1 MSRAFSYV
9 LSVLLVV
16 VMSAT
21 TAVAGTGKLKPEF
34 RNDAMSYAVNAVS
47 LQQAAAMAKQNHGG
61 KVVKAETQSRGG
73 RLVHH
78 IRLVNNGRVKTV
90 LIDAQTG
97 QELSP

>member
-1 MSRAFSYV
+1 MYRAFSYV
-9 LSVLLVV
+9 LPVLLVV

-21 TAVAGTGKLKPEF
+21 TAVAGAGRLTPEF
-34 RNDAMSYAVNAVS
+34 RIDAMDIAANRVS

-61 KVVKAETQSRGG
+61 KVVKAETLSRGG

-90 LIDAQTG
+90 LIDAETG